1 MTNALARI
9 SQVTG
14 YERDQIQ
21 LVKDTIA
28 RGASDDEL
36 ILFLHLARRSG
47 LDPFARQI
55 YLIERR
61 ANVGGQWVTTRQPQ
75 TAIDGLRLIAD
86 RTERYAPGHE
96 PTFEYDADGRLI
108 KATAYIKK
116 FVRGEWHEVA
126 ASAHYEE
133 YVGRTG
139 KGEIT
144 RMWVEKPHI
153 MLAKCAEAL
162 ALRRAF
168 PAEMSGLYTGDE
180 MGETAAPTVVDVRTG
195 EIVDEPRKALPEA
208 SYEPSPEQPAKK
220 SETTPAEAEQRFF
233 ARYGEIVGGQ
243 SWSFVQAYL
252 MTRAARPKTLD
263 GWIAVAEDVKARVG
277 LLTIIEE
284 LTSEALDLDLVIEL
298 KKPLD
303 EMLYAELE
311 QHKRNLHAA
320 IAEAQARDIQPI
332 AA

>member
-61 ANVGGQWVTTRQPQ
+61 AHVNGAWVTTRQPQ

-96 PTFEYDADGRLI
+96 PTFEYDADGRLL

-126 ASAHYEE
+126 ASAHYDE
-133 YVGRTG
+133 YVGRTS
-139 KGEIT
+139 KGEVT
-144 RMWVEKPHI
+144 RMWAEKPHI

-180 MGETAAPTVVDVRTG
+180 MGEATAPTVVDVRTG

-208 SYEPSPEQPAKK
+208 SYEPPPEPAPTANGKK
-220 SETTPAEAEQRFF
+220 PPTREGMIKRILDLTAQAE
-233 ARYGEIVGGQ
+233 
-243 SWSFVQAYL
+243 
-252 MTRAARPKTLD
+252 
-263 GWIAVAEDVKARVG
+263 
-277 LLTIIEE
+277 
-284 LTSEALDLDLVIEL
+284 DLDLEIVL
-298 KKPLD
+298 AKPIKD
-303 EMLYAELE
+303 MTEAELV
-311 QHKRNLHAA
+311 QHGRNLNAA
-320 IAEAQARDIQPI
+320 IAEAEARDIQPV

>member
-9 SQVTG
+9 SQATG

-126 ASAHYEE
+126 ASAHYDE

-139 KGEIT
+139 KGEVT
-144 RMWVEKPHI
+144 RMWLEKPHI

-180 MGETAAPTVVDVRTG
+180 MGEAAAPTMVDVRTG
-195 EIVDEPRKALPEA
+195 EILDEPRKALPAA
-208 SYEPSPEQPAKK
+208 SYEPPATTLAEIERDEAAMRKIGPLPRAPEAAPAKK
-220 SETTPAEAEQRFF
+220 PPTREGMIKRILDLTAKAE
-233 ARYGEIVGGQ
+233 GLDLEIVL
-243 SWSFVQAYL
+243 AKPIKD
-252 MTRAARPKTLD
+252 MT
-263 GWIAVAEDVKARVG
+263 ED
-277 LLTIIEE
+277 E
-284 LTSEALDLDLVIEL
+284 LI
-298 KKPLD
+298 
-303 EMLYAELE
+303 
-311 QHKRNLHAA
+311 QHGRNLNAA
-320 IAEAQARDIQPI
+320 IAEAEARDIQPV

>member
-9 SQVTG
+9 SQATG

-126 ASAHYEE
+126 ASAHYDE
-133 YVGRTG
+133 YVGRTS
-139 KGEIT
+139 KGEVT
-144 RMWVEKPHI
+144 RMWLEKPHI

-180 MGETAAPTVVDVRTG
+180 MGEAAAPTVVDVRTG
-195 EIVDEPRKALPEA
+195 EIVDEPRKALPAA
-208 SYEPSPEQPAKK
+208 SYEPPATTLAEIERDEALMRKIGPLPRAPEPPTEAPRKPPTK
-220 SETTPAEAEQRFF
+220 AGLIKRIRDLWREERSLGGKTPTTELATDLDDQTIEDLIA
-233 ARYGEIVGGQ
+233 IGQ
-243 SWSFVQAYL
+243 TL
-252 MTRAARPKTLD
+252 AAR
-263 GWIAVAEDVKARVG
+263 V
-277 LLTIIEE
+277 
-284 LTSEALDLDLVIEL
+284 EALKNGGPRPDEVFPEETEAVNGTRGRVIVQDI
-298 KKPLD
+298 PL
-303 EMLYAELE
+303 
-311 QHKRNLHAA
+311 
-320 IAEAQARDIQPI
+320 
-332 AA
+332 

>member
-9 SQVTG
+9 SQATG

-139 KGEIT
+139 KGEVT
-144 RMWVEKPHI
+144 RMWAEKPHI

-180 MGETAAPTVVDVRTG
+180 MGEVAAPTAVDVRTG
-195 EIVDEPRKALPEA
+195 EILDEPPRKALSEA
-208 SYEPSPEQPAKK
+208 SYEPPPTTLAEVERDERAMRKIGPLPQAPETAPAKK
-220 SETTPAEAEQRFF
+220 PP
-233 ARYGEIVGGQ
+233 
-243 SWSFVQAYL
+243 
-252 MTRAARPKTLD
+252 TRAGMLKR
-263 GWIAVAEDVKARVG
+263 
-277 LLTIIEE
+277 IEE
-284 LTSEALDLDLVIEL
+284 LTDEANALSVQVAMP
-298 KKPLD
+298 KPYD
-303 EMLYAELE
+303 EMDEAELIAYGR
-311 QHKRNLHAA
+311 KLNAA
-320 IAEAQARDIQPI
+320 IAEAQARDLTP